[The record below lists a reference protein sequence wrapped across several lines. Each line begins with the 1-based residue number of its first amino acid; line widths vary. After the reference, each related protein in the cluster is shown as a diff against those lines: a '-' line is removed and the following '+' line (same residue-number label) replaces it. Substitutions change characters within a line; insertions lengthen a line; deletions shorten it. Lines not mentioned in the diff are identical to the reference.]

1 MPIVTRGFGS
11 NLIGGGFGSES
22 YYIGISST
30 PELPSSRLLLPSK
43 PLIIQVKDS
52 SFKKIEHQTWIDS
65 LQDSC
70 DELQDLE
77 SKLSYLE
84 HLVHLL
90 EETDPLI
97 VQINALLD
105 AKITSSAFDDLR
117 ASADVSLDSL
127 ESRVS
132 TLGVTL
138 YTLET
143 SLRIYLRKNQG
154 N

>member
-1 MPIVTRGFGS
+1 MSLVTLGFGS
-11 NLIGGGFGSES
+11 GGLITGGLGGYQGFFAVLS
-22 YYIGISST
+22 
-30 PELPSSRLLLPSK
+30 PAHRLTLPSK
-43 PLIIQVKDS
+43 PLVVQVKKS
-52 SFKKIEHQTWIDS
+52 SFEKIDYQIWVDS

-70 DELQDLE
+70 DELKDLE
-77 SKLSYLE
+77 SKLAYLE
-84 HLVHLL
+84 HLLHLI
-90 EETDPLI
+90 EATDPLV
-97 VQINALLD
+97 VQLNAALD

-132 TLGVTL
+132 MLGIKL

-154 N
+154 S